1 MTQKKLDE
9 IVQRTRDGGGEIVA
23 LLKTGSTFYAPASAA
38 IQMAD
43 AYLKDKKRVL
53 PCAAYLRGEFGIKG
67 LYVGVPVLI
76 GAKGVEKIVEINMDR
91 EERAAF
97 NKSIR
102 AVKKLV
108 TESKKVLSGSAQ
120 KSSPAK
126 KKTPAK
132 KKAPVKKRVAVKRR
146 TKK

>member
-1 MTQKKLDE
+1 
-9 IVQRTRDGGGEIVA
+9 
-23 LLKTGSTFYAPASAA
+23 
-38 IQMAD
+38 MAD

-67 LYVGVPVLI
+67 LYVGVPVVI

-91 EERAAF
+91 EEKAAF

-108 TESKKVLSGSAQ
+108 TESKKVLYAPV
-120 KSSPAK
+120 KSSA
-126 KKTPAK
+126 PAK
-132 KKAPVKKRVAVKRR
+132 KKAPVKKKAAVKRR
-146 TKK
+146 AKK